1 MGLFFPRWLWT
12 LLHRGTVFV
21 AVKPA
26 FPSPPPAPQHPVAN
40 DGALRLT
47 AARCV
52 H

>member
-21 AVKPA
+21 AVRPTL
-26 FPSPPPAPQHPVAN
+26 PGPPPAPQQAVAC
-40 DGALRLT
+40 DSTLRLT

>member
-1 MGLFFPRWLWT
+1 MGFFFPRWLWT

-21 AVKPA
+21 AVKPML
-26 FPSPPPAPQHPVAN
+26 PSPPPAPQHAIS
-40 DGALRLT
+40 DSALRLT